1 MEYRLQLFSS
11 PLIPFLLLILLPLLL
26 RLLLLLLLLPQLL
39 TLLFSLPLLVSLLH
53 LQQLHHPCNLL
64 PRVITLQSIQY
75 EQFYQETETAV
86 AGYLTTLSKE
96 LNSIQ
101 QVAQVAHTATG
112 TFQTQLKDTHI
123 SLQATKSS

>member
-26 RLLLLLLLLPQLL
+26 RLLLLFLLLLLLPQLL
-39 TLLFSLPLLVSLLH
+39 TLLFSLPLLISLLH
-53 LQQLHHPCNLL
+53 LHQLHHPCNLL

-86 AGYLTTLSKE
+86 AGYLTALSKE
-96 LNSIQ
+96 LS
-101 QVAQVAHTATG
+101 
-112 TFQTQLKDTHI
+112 
-123 SLQATKSS
+123 

>member
-26 RLLLLLLLLPQLL
+26 RLLLLFLLLPQLL

-96 LNSIQ
+96 LN
-101 QVAQVAHTATG
+101 
-112 TFQTQLKDTHI
+112 
-123 SLQATKSS
+123 